1 MINII
6 GMKTTLH
13 ISFSLAAFVFSIV
26 LYVLIRAMG
35 SGEKNKNLTFQT
47 FVITII
53 IGNFISILDN
63 IFRDAG
69 VFPTPIWIQLFLL
82 LLVYF
87 TNILLTYYM
96 ALYMESFF
104 DEFRYKRLF
113 FRINTGFMIAGILLS
128 IIAYVRQFIIYDG
141 DAILTSFPIILR
153 VILGYVFELYYIIY
167 CLVLFTIFRKTLNAR
182 AQMTSVAAFVVVIG
196 SILIELLNTV
206 GIGSG
211 ILYNYFGAVLG
222 LYIFYIGVETPDYRN
237 LMQTLTDL
245 DKAKRAADE
254 ANRSKSDFLANM
266 SHEIRTPIN
275 AVLGMNE
282 MILREAEDDTIL
294 TYSENID
301 NAGKTLLG
309 LINDILDFSKI
320 EAGKIE
326 IIPVD
331 YDLSTCINDLVG
343 MISTRAEKKGLL
355 LNLDFD
361 KTLPRFLNGDEVR
374 VKQVITN
381 ILTNAVKYTEKG
393 SVLFSIGYEKTG
405 DPDSVILNVSVQDTG
420 IGIKSEDLPK
430 LFSEF
435 ERIEEKRN
443 RNVEGTGLG
452 MSITKELLGLM
463 GSSLKVESTYG
474 VGSTFSFSIKQKVTS
489 WKELGD
495 YERSYHEHLSMH
507 KKYHE
512 KFTAPEARILVA
524 DDNPLNLMVFKS
536 LIKKTLVKVE
546 TAENGYDAVIMAE
559 NEKYDVI
566 FLDHMMPGKDGI
578 ETLKELR
585 STDGPNKETPSIC
598 LTANAISGAREQ
610 YIHEGFEGYLSKP
623 IDSSEL
629 EELLLRYIPAEK
641 IHEASPLGNDD
652 ANDTA
657 KPEDKLSRL
666 KGSPIDISQGLK
678 NGGDRDSYLP
688 ILKVFYDTADDRA
701 HELEIFYNEGNIREY
716 TIRVH
721 ALKSSARIIG
731 AVELGEKAQALENAG
746 KAEDMNFIRENHADF
761 INSFLSLKE
770 PLSDVFAEDV
780 AEESGLPEAD
790 PEYLK
795 NIYSDI
801 GKAIEEFDTD
811 KLDTIFGLMSG
822 YSLPAGEKER
832 WEKIKSAYE
841 QFDYQSMNDL
851 LPSFSSHTS

>member
-1 MINII
+1 MMNMI
-6 GMKTTLH
+6 GMKTMLH

-26 LYVLIRAMG
+26 LYILIRVMG
-35 SGEKNKNLTFQT
+35 SGEKHKNLTFRT
-47 FVITII
+47 FVVTII

-63 IFRDAG
+63 IFRDSG
-69 VFPTPIWIQLFLL
+69 LFPTPIPIQLFLL
-82 LLVYF
+82 LVVF
-87 TNILLTYYM
+87 FANILLTYYM

-104 DEFRYKRLF
+104 GDFRLKRLF
-113 FRINTGFMIAGILLS
+113 FRINTGLMITGIILS
-128 IIAYVRQFIIYDG
+128 ITAYARQFILYDG
-141 DAILTSFPIILR
+141 DAVLTAFPVIFR
-153 VILGYVFELYYIIY
+153 VILGYVFELYYIFY
-167 CLVLFTIFRKTLNAR
+167 SLVLFTIFGKTLNAR
-182 AQMTSVAAFVVVIG
+182 ARMTAVFAFVVVIG
-196 SILIELLNTV
+196 SILVELLNTV
-206 GIGSG
+206 GLGSG

-245 DKAKRAADE
+245 DNAKRAADE

-282 MILREAEDDTIL
+282 MILREAEDDSIL

-331 YDLSTCINDLVG
+331 YDLSACINDLVG

-361 KTLPRFLNGDEVR
+361 RKTPRFLNGDEVR

-393 SVLFSIGYEKTG
+393 SVLFSIGFEKT
-405 DPDSVILNVSVQDTG
+405 DEPDSVILNVSVKDTG

-463 GSSLKVESTYG
+463 GSSLKVNSTYG
-474 VGSTFSFSIKQKVTS
+474 VGSTFSFSVKQKVTS
-489 WKELGD
+489 WDELGD
-495 YERSYHEHLSMH
+495 YERSYHEHLSIH
-507 KKYHE
+507 RKYHE
-512 KFTAPEARILVA
+512 KFTAPDARILVA

-536 LIKKTLVKVE
+536 LIKKTLVNVS
-546 TAENGYDAVIMAE
+546 TSENGDDAVIMAE

-578 ETLKELR
+578 ETLKEIR
-585 STDGPNKETPSIC
+585 GSDGPNKDTPSVC
-598 LTANAISGAREQ
+598 LTANAISGAKEQ
-610 YIHEGFEGYLSKP
+610 YIRAGFEDYLSKP
-623 IDSSEL
+623 IDPSEL
-629 EELLLRYIPAEK
+629 EDLLLRYIPGDK
-641 IHEASPLGNDD
+641 IHEASPLDGHTTVKKDMPD
-652 ANDTA
+652 
-657 KPEDKLSRL
+657 DKLSLL
-666 KGSPIDISQGLK
+666 KDSPIDISQGLK
-678 NGGDRDSYLP
+678 NSADRNSYIS
-688 ILKVFYDTADDRA
+688 ILKAFYDTVDERAD
-701 HELEIFYNEGNIREY
+701 ELESLYAGPDTEGY
-716 TIRVH
+716 TIKVH

-731 AVELGEKAQALENAG
+731 DNDLGNKAQALENAG
-746 KAEDMNFIRENHADF
+746 KEKDMDFIRENHADL
-761 INSFLSLKE
+761 IRDLLGLKE
-770 PLSDVFAEDV
+770 PLSAVFSDGFCDKP
-780 AEESGLPEAD
+780 SLPEAD
-790 PEYLK
+790 PEYLR
-795 NIYSDI
+795 NIYNDMRN
-801 GKAIEEFDTD
+801 AVEDFDTD
-811 KLDTIFGLMSG
+811 KLDTIFRLMSG
-822 YSLPAGEKER
+822 YSLPPDEEVR
-832 WEKIKSAYE
+832 WDKIQKAYE
-841 QFDYQSMNDL
+841 QFDYQSIL
-851 LPSFSSHTS
+851 TFIP